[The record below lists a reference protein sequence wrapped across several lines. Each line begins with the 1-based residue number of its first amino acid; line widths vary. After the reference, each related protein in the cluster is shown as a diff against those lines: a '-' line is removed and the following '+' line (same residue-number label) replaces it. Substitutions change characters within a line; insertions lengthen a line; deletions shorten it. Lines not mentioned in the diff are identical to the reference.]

1 MTTSGTTTF
10 NLDFIEAIEEAYER
24 CGLEARSGYDMKT
37 ARRSIN
43 LMLLEWANRGINMW
57 TMEERTI
64 TLDQGE
70 GEYQLDADIVDIIE
84 QVVQIPN
91 QTQTTRYTVSRV
103 SVSTFATRTNPT
115 IQSRPTQIYIERLNE
130 GPRIHLWPLPNIE
143 GYTLVYWVLKRIE
156 DAGSYSNTAD
166 FPFRFLPVFI
176 SGLAYHIAEK
186 KAPDNPDLIM
196 RLKARYEEDWVNA
209 SEEDREKA
217 TLSIVP
223 RGASYRIGA

>member
-1 MTTSGTTTF
+1 MTTSGTTSF
-10 NLDFIEAIEEAYER
+10 NLDFIEAVEEAYER
-24 CGLEARSGYDMKT
+24 VGLEVRSGWDAKT

-57 TMEERTI
+57 TMEERVV
-64 TLDQGE
+64 TLTQGV

-84 QVVQIPN
+84 QVVQLPN

-103 SVSTFATRTNPT
+103 SVSTYATRTNPT
-115 IQSRPTQIYIERLNE
+115 IQSRPTQIYIERLNA
-130 GPRIHLWPLPNIE
+130 GPKVHLWPLPNIA
-143 GYTLVYWVLKRIE
+143 GYTLHYWILKRIE
-156 DAGSYSNTAD
+156 DAGAYTNTGD
-166 FPFRFLPVFI
+166 FPFRFLPVFV

-186 KAPDNPDLIM
+186 KASGNPELIM
-196 RLKARYEEDWVNA
+196 RLKARYEEDWQNA
-209 SEEDREKA
+209 AEEDREKS

>member
-1 MTTSGTTTF
+1 MTTSGSTSF

-24 CGLEARSGYDMKT
+24 CGLESRSGYDMKT

-43 LMLLEWANRGINMW
+43 LMLLDWANRGINMW
-57 TMEERTI
+57 TMEERTQVL
-64 TLDQGE
+64 TQGE

-91 QTQTTRYTVSRV
+91 QPQTTRYTVSRV
-103 SVSTFATRTNPT
+103 SVSTYATRTNPT
-115 IQSRPTQIYIERLNE
+115 IQSRPTQIYIERLNA
-130 GPRIHLWPLPNIE
+130 GPRVHLWPLPNE
-143 GYTLVYWVLKRIE
+143 TGYTLVYWVLKRIE
-156 DAGSYSNTAD
+156 DAGAYSNTGD

-186 KAPDNPDLIM
+186 KRSDDPALID
-196 RLKARYEEDWVNA
+196 RLKARYEMDWQNA
-209 SEEDREKA
+209 AEEDREKA

>member
-1 MTTSGTTTF
+1 MTSSGTTLF
-10 NLDFIEAIEEAYER
+10 SLDLTEAIEESFER
-24 CGLEARSGYDMKT
+24 AGSESRSGFDMRS

-57 TMEERTI
+57 TMEERVV
-64 TLDQGE
+64 TLTQGV

-84 QVVQIPN
+84 QVVQLPN

-103 SVSTFATRTNPT
+103 SISTYATRTNPT
-115 IQSRPTQIYIERLNE
+115 IQSRPTQIYIERLNA
-130 GPRIHLWPLPNIE
+130 GPKVHLWPLPNIA
-143 GYTLVYWVLKRIE
+143 GYTLHYWILKRIE
-156 DAGSYSNTAD
+156 DAGAYTNTGD
-166 FPFRFLPVFI
+166 FPFRFLPVFV

-186 KAPDNPDLIM
+186 KASGNPDLIM
-196 RLKARYEEDWVNA
+196 RLKARYEEDWQNA
-209 SEEDREKA
+209 AEEDREKS